1 MNFDS
6 DDSLAD
12 ESYDPNKHVEES
24 ESEEEEFWSSS
35 RKPQRTR
42 VHSTC
47 PVPAGT
53 AANATAPSSSKF
65 PPAPPQTPPSA
76 TATSQSSPAPA
87 PIQGPP
93 FSCVFDDCN
102 AKFARTYNL
111 KAHCKKIHN
120 QVPESI
126 KNMKTERYTC
136 DGCGG
141 NFSNLRM
148 HKPVCRGPKQQS
160 AAAASGSSLTG
171 VKNISVDSDDLFFS
185 KFKEYC
191 SGPQGGL
198 SETSIKIYITRI
210 LQFSKHTKSLPEF
223 SGFSLGKIGNVHCAN
238 QGIAYCDLPSLSS
251 WVRYDLNSNEQKL
264 QGAAAYLKLCD
275 YLQYLIAEVGFV
287 ISDIPKAELSIR
299 QSHIIGMR
307 KIAKDF
313 MGATQKNIVPD
324 RQARREDQAALA
336 ETESEQK
343 IPMDEM
349 ERLNTI
355 YGQSEFRKSMYEK
368 LVDMEAAV
376 HEGKTSIVEIR
387 NFLMLE
393 LLISSKGMR
402 SDVIINMTFGE
413 FYGAKSMEIQG
424 VPYKVILVK
433 EHKTKSSKGP
443 MQVFITKSQYAL
455 VCQYNKTIRPQLCKV
470 EDPIDGPVF
479 VTQSGA
485 KFWELSCA
493 MSIFKKVTKTVHQVT
508 PRDFRY
514 LWAKKGQDSKD
525 PEVQEKFPEMMGHSK
540 ATAQKSYIKQADK
553 ISKHA
558 DFHSKLGTG
567 VENIEATFSAQMI
580 DEEEA
585 KTMELRRTRYIE
597 EQKQKKDANFR
608 PGGRRVFDFSER
620 EIIKKTFLFVQE
632 KTLNMSDYKKGR
644 SESKE
649 FNELVKKHLA
659 TGKTEM
665 LVRTQVQNSFRAMYR
680 QQ

>member
-24 ESEEEEFWSSS
+24 ESDEEEFLSLS

-313 MGATQKNIVPD
+313 MGATQKNIVRD
-324 RQARREDQAALA
+324 RQARREDQAAAASGSALTGVKNI
-336 ETESEQK
+336 EE
-343 IPMDEM
+343 
-349 ERLNTI
+349 
-355 YGQSEFRKSMYEK
+355 EK
-368 LVDMEAAV
+368 
-376 HEGKTSIVEIR
+376 
-387 NFLMLE
+387 
-393 LLISSKGMR
+393 
-402 SDVIINMTFGE
+402 
-413 FYGAKSMEIQG
+413 
-424 VPYKVILVK
+424 PK
-433 EHKTKSSKGP
+433 EH
-443 MQVFITKSQYAL
+443 
-455 VCQYNKTIRPQLCKV
+455 
-470 EDPIDGPVF
+470 
-479 VTQSGA
+479 A
-485 KFWELSCA
+485 K
-493 MSIFKKVTKTVHQVT
+493 
-508 PRDFRY
+508 
-514 LWAKKGQDSKD
+514 
-525 PEVQEKFPEMMGHSK
+525 
-540 ATAQKSYIKQADK
+540 
-553 ISKHA
+553 
-558 DFHSKLGTG
+558 
-567 VENIEATFSAQMI
+567 
-580 DEEEA
+580 
-585 KTMELRRTRYIE
+585 
-597 EQKQKKDANFR
+597 FR
-608 PGGRRVFDFSER
+608 PGGRRVFDLSER
-620 EIIKKTFLFVQE
+620 EIIKKTFQFVQE
-632 KTLNMSDYKKGR
+632 KHLNMSDYKKGR